1 MKFVLPNIKVI
12 VTEDYEQMSA
22 KAASIMAAEINAK
35 PDIVLGLA
43 TGGTPEGLYKELVKK
58 NKANEVSFAGVTTF
72 NLDEYYP
79 IKQVNPQSYHH
90 FMNNHLFRHVD
101 IDPSKV
107 NIPSGECADPVSECE
122 AYEAKIAAVGG
133 IDLQLVGIGMN
144 GHVGFNEPADSFT
157 GKTNYTQLADS
168 TIQANKHYFD
178 DEKDMPRHAITMG
191 IRTIMLARK
200 ILFAA
205 NSEKKADIVEAMLFG
220 DITPQVP
227 ASVLQLHRD
236 VTVVLDKAAASKII
250 GRLV

>member
-1 MKFVLPNIKVI
+1 MEFALPGIKII

-22 KAASIMAAEINAK
+22 KAACIMAAEINAK

-43 TGGTPEGLYKELVKK
+43 TGGTPEGLYRELVRK
-58 NKANEVSFAGVTTF
+58 NKVGEVSFAGVTTF

-79 IKQVNPQSYHH
+79 IKKANPQSYHY
-90 FMNNHLFRHVD
+90 FMNDNLFKHLD

-107 NIPSGECADPVSECE
+107 NIPSGECADPISECD
-122 AYEAKIAAVGG
+122 AYEAKIAAAGG

-144 GHVGFNEPADSFT
+144 GHVGFNEPAGNFSS
-157 GKTNYTQLADS
+157 KTNYTQLADS
-168 TIQANKHYFD
+168 TIQANKRYFY

-200 ILFAA
+200 ILFLA
-205 NSEKKADIVEAMLFG
+205 NSEKKAGIVADALLG

-236 VTVVLDKAAASKII
+236 VTVVLDKAAASKIL